1 MLTQGDP
8 STAMYFV
15 AEGCL
20 DVRLYR
26 TDAATCTGTST
37 NGSTSGHPSWRELR
51 AITVDDLSAFMYEA
65 KGSVRPPGYFGQASC
80 LAGKPAPATVVA
92 RECSQLYSLSRG
104 DLMQVGGCSA
114 CL

>member
-1 MLTQGDP
+1 
-8 STAMYFV
+8 MYFV

-26 TDAATCTGTST
+26 TDAATCTVTST